1 MSTKMNSLSQCL
13 REEASAISAAADRL
27 SSLEVEKA
35 LDLLTYCII
44 NKEKLI
50 ITGVGKSGI
59 VARKIAATFSSIG
72 LMSLYLNPLDALHG
86 DLGIVSENDVCLL
99 MSNSGETLE
108 ILQIIPHLKRR
119 KTKTIALVGKK
130 DSTLAKEADVVLFG
144 GVDKEVCPLNLAPTA
159 STAVAMAIGDA
170 LAAVLMERQ
179 SISSSDFA
187 LNHPAGQL
195 GKQLTLTVGDLK
207 IPISEV
213 PSITTESVL
222 EEIIFSITENGIG
235 CSWVEDPSKEGEII
249 GIITDGDLRRALKE
263 NQPKRWN
270 YLLAK
275 DLMTKNPITIN
286 HKILVIE
293 AIEMMEI
300 NRKKPITVMPI
311 TNNKNKLIGF
321 LKLHDLIQAGLT

>member
-1 MSTKMNSLSQCL
+1 MLIEMNSLSQCL
-13 REEASAISAAADRL
+13 REEAAAISAAAERL

-35 LDLLTYCII
+35 LDLLTYCLI
-44 NKEKLI
+44 NKEKLV

-59 VARKIAATFSSIG
+59 VARKIAATFSS
-72 LMSLYLNPLDALHG
+72 
-86 DLGIVSENDVCLL
+86 LGIVSENDVCLL

-119 KTKTIALVGKK
+119 KTKTIALVGRKN
-130 DSTLAKEADVVLFG
+130 SSLARETDVILFG

-195 GKQLTLTVGDLK
+195 GKQLTLTVEDLK
-207 IPISEV
+207 VPVSEI
-213 PSITTESVL
+213 PSITPDSGL
-222 EEIIFSITENGIG
+222 EEIISNITEGGIG
-235 CSWVEDPSKEGEII
+235 CAWIEDPSKAGEII
-249 GIITDGDLRRALKE
+249 GIITDGDLRRTLKE
-263 NQPKRWN
+263 NQPKIWN
-270 YLLAK
+270 SLIAK
-275 DLMTKNPITIN
+275 DLMTKNPITIDQ
-286 HKILVIE
+286 KILIIE
-293 AIEMMEI
+293 AIEKMEI

-311 TNNKNKLIGF
+311 INNKNKLIGF

>member
-1 MSTKMNSLSQCL
+1 MNSLSQCL
-13 REEASAISAAADRL
+13 REEAAAILAAAERL
-27 SSLEVEKA
+27 SNFEVEKA
-35 LDLLTYCII
+35 LDLLSYCII
-44 NKEKLI
+44 QKEKLV

-72 LMSLYLNPLDALHG
+72 LMSIYLNPLDALHG

-99 MSNSGETLE
+99 LSNSGETIE

-119 KTKTIALVGKK
+119 NTKTIALVGKK
-130 DSTLAKEADVVLFG
+130 DSTLARETDVVLYG

-207 IPISEV
+207 VPISEI
-213 PSITTESVL
+213 PPITLDSAL
-222 EEIIFSITENGIG
+222 EEIIFNITEGGIG
-235 CSWVEDPSKEGEII
+235 CAWIEDPSKEGEII
-249 GIITDGDLRRALKE
+249 GTITDGDLRRALKE
-263 NQPKRWN
+263 NQPKKWDS
-270 YLLAK
+270 LLAK
-275 DLMTKNPITIN
+275 DLMTKNPITIEQ
-286 HKILVIE
+286 KILVIE

-311 TNNKNKLIGF
+311 INNGKKLIGF